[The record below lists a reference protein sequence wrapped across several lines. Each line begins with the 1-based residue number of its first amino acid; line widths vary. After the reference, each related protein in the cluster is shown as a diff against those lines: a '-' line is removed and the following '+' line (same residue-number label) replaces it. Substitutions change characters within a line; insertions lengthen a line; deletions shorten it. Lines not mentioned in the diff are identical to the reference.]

1 MYEDEQRERE
11 ERERRE
17 REERERREREERER
31 LERERKMKFRNLSN
45 QLNNVNSKINNLIQ
59 NISRLE
65 STMNLT
71 LVLNDEIYKKS
82 EIDNIKKSLSNASAA
97 ISNDASSTLSK
108 SY

>member
-1 MYEDEQRERE
+1 MYEDEQI

-17 REERERREREERER
+17 REEKER
-31 LERERKMKFRNLSN
+31 LEQERKMKFRNLSN

-65 STMNLT
+65 SVMNLT
-71 LVLNDEIYKKS
+71 LVLNDEIYQKK
-82 EIDNIKKSLSNASAA
+82 EIDNIKKSLASASSVIA
-97 ISNDASSTLSK
+97 SDASSALRK

>member
-11 ERERRE
+11 EREK
-17 REERERREREERER
+17 REREERER

-59 NISRLE
+59 NIGRLE
-65 STMNLT
+65 SVMSST
-71 LVLNDEIYKKS
+71 LVLNDEIYQKK
-82 EIDNIKKSLSNASAA
+82 EIDNIKKSLASASSA
-97 ISNDASSTLSK
+97 IANDASSTLSK